1 MHPNVSACVPAGWL
15 KSELMK
21 ALVEELGL
29 AVACVPVHELCTYL
43 EVSCPSA
50 CCARAG
56 CAVEPA
62 TAGSIRRL
70 WLIWAST
77 HSVPAL
83 LCHCLQ
89 AALKSE
95 LMKAL
100 VEEQQR
106 SVVHKVCDTVSEL
119 AADCL
124 DKGAWPEVLPALQVR
139 EQGVLC
145 VPKEAATQQDGGMWV
160 AEHVLPVVGA
170 AGGTTS
176 TQLQGLPS

>member
-1 MHPNVSACVPAGWL
+1 L
-15 KSELMK
+15 
-21 ALVEELGL
+21 
-29 AVACVPVHELCTYL
+29 
-43 EVSCPSA
+43 
-50 CCARAG
+50 
-56 CAVEPA
+56 
-62 TAGSIRRL
+62 
-70 WLIWAST
+70 
-77 HSVPAL
+77 PAL

-139 EQGVLC
+139 R
-145 VPKEAATQQDGGMWV
+145 AAVMRQDGGVWLAV
-160 AEHVLPVVGA
+160 HVLSVVCV
-170 AGGTTS
+170 AGS
-176 TQLQGLPS
+176 SACSQLQRLQCLSLFV